1 VVNGYAPLE
10 RSEPVGGEQARNLRL
25 VTLCGSIKPLFSGTD
40 DFHEN
45 LVEVLRRKQVDA
57 RPVDL
62 KQWGLAQVP
71 ELLRRVAAERP
82 DAILMQYPTDA
93 FSAALGPHAF
103 SALQRQAPLVVT
115 LHEFAAAN
123 PIRRASVGV
132 LLARCAA
139 VIATAET
146 ERRSLVAWFPWLKA
160 RSCVIPI
167 GANFPGRE
175 WRPSEPPIVVYFGQ
189 IRPEKGL
196 EEFIACKDVLATRF
210 PSAKF
215 VVAGS
220 RVPKFASYYQTIE
233 IEARNRGIDVLG
245 EMAPERVPD
254 FLRTATV
261 AMLPYPSGASFRRGS
276 LLAAVACGVPIVT
289 LRGSETPPEIIG
301 LLEPAST
308 RDELVAQAAAC
319 LSDRAKR
326 DAAHDR
332 SRQLAALVSWD
343 GIGNRYVEVLR
354 GLIKRRLSL

>member
-1 VVNGYAPLE
+1 VNGYASLE
-10 RSEPVGGEQARNLRL
+10 RSESVGGEQARNLRL

-62 KQWGLAQVP
+62 KQWRVAQVP

-93 FSAALGPHAF
+93 FSAALGPHVF

-139 VIATAET
+139 VVATAET

-167 GANFPGRE
+167 GGNFPGRE

-196 EEFIACKDVLATRF
+196 EEFIACKDVLAAQF

-254 FLRTATV
+254 FLRT
-261 AMLPYPSGASFRRGS
+261 P
-276 LLAAVACGVPIVT
+276 
-289 LRGSETPPEIIG
+289 
-301 LLEPAST
+301 
-308 RDELVAQAAAC
+308 
-319 LSDRAKR
+319 
-326 DAAHDR
+326 R
-332 SRQLAALVSWD
+332 SRCCPTHPARASVAEACWRQSPVGFRSLPCAVRKHRLKSLGCWSRRVREMNWLRRQRLVCPTGRSEKPPTTGAANS
-343 GIGNRYVEVLR
+343 
-354 GLIKRRLSL
+354 RRW

>member
-1 VVNGYAPLE
+1 LE
-10 RSEPVGGEQARNLRL
+10 RVGGEQAQNLRL

-71 ELLRRVAAERP
+71 ELLRQVAAERP
-82 DAILMQYPTDA
+82 DAILLQYPTDA

-103 SALQRQAPLVVT
+103 SVLQRLAPLVVT
-115 LHEFAAAN
+115 MHEFAAAN
-123 PIRRASVGV
+123 PIRRASVGL
-132 LLARCAA
+132 LLARSAA

-146 ERRSLVAWFPWLKA
+146 ELRSLVAWFPWLKA

-175 WRPSEPPIVVYFGQ
+175 WRPSEPPIVAYFGQ

-196 EEFIACKDVLATRF
+196 EEFIACRDVLATRF
-210 PSAKF
+210 PGVKF

-233 IEARNRGIDVLG
+233 AEARNRGIDLLG
-245 EMAPERVPD
+245 EMASDKVPD

-261 AMLPYPSGASFRRGS
+261 ALLPYPSGASFRRGS
-276 LLAAVACGVPIVT
+276 LLAAAACGVPIVT
-289 LRGSETPPEIIG
+289 LRGSETPPEITG
-301 LLEPAST
+301 LLEPVSS
-308 RDELVAQAAAC
+308 RDELVAQAVAC

-326 DAAHDR
+326 EAAHDR

-343 GIGNRYVEVLR
+343 RIGDRYIEVLR
-354 GLIKRRLSL
+354 DLTKRRLSS